1 MNRKLIKDLMDAI
14 KASDRKKTSGYDT
27 SAVVRRIEDGTAWVH
42 IPGGVDETPVKLT
55 INASVGDTVQ
65 VRVSGGRAFLVGNR
79 TAPPTDDTTAIK
91 ATYVAK
97 NAQETA
103 VEAKSEASEAWHYA
117 GTAKEAAE
125 SAQDSAD
132 SAAEAAIE
140 AWNHADDAHQAA
152 VSANNSANN
161 ALVQLSVVEDVAGT
175 LRWISE
181 HGSYVPTTDTTV
193 IEGSVY
199 FIYEN
204 GDYIPIA
211 NPDPSANPS
220 QEGWYVLDVTESQA
234 KYIMAHL
241 AVTSAGLWVLPVNQL
256 AEHPLVDSNDNQI
269 IDSDNNPIVDF
280 SEDPQHASG
289 YKVLLSGGTND
300 PNFPI
305 GLSIYNDEGEMIAN
319 YGTTTTIG
327 AESGKNVYID
337 SNAVHIK
344 NGDTVM
350 AKYGEQI
357 ELGENQDV
365 IIGASS
371 GHTTQSFTLDES
383 TSNTVTLSKAL
394 GSIQSIV
401 ATYWR
406 DSSTG
411 YYSIED
417 ITIPSSD
424 YTINGNQITI
434 NNPLTGTTIIPVQI
448 VVYYITTDKVTKFR
462 IGTNYDVDSESSYP
476 FAIGNNNESL
486 DPSDVFKV
494 SWGGNVRADGKFYS
508 QGHTSAIGS
517 VETASKSFDSTIY
530 AGIDSYLNYALMTL
544 NPGTWVIYAQF
555 GVSPSSTPAS
565 GCLTLRFCKGG
576 MGSSYVVDRA
586 QQLGNANTSYFSAIN
601 ATTII
606 TLAERTQIYAIA
618 SCHYDGTVSARN
630 FKAVRIS

>member
-1 MNRKLIKDLMDAI
+1 MNRKLIKDLIDAI
-14 KASDRKKTSGYDT
+14 KAADKRKTSGYDT

-220 QEGWYVLDVTESQA
+220 EEGWYVLDVTESQA

-256 AEHPLVDSNDNQI
+256 AEHPLVDSDGDQI

-280 SEDPQHASG
+280 SEDPQYSSG
-289 YKVLLSGGTND
+289 YKVLLSGGGGSTGD
-300 PNFPI
+300 FPI
-305 GLSIYNDEGEMIAN
+305 GLTIYNDEGEAVAN
-319 YGTTTTIG
+319 YGTTTRIG
-327 AESGKNVYID
+327 SSIGNNVYIT
-337 SNAVHIK
+337 SEGVFLRE
-344 NGDTVM
+344 GDVQM
-350 AKYGEQI
+350 ASFSRTRGIILGEQQDI
-357 ELGENQDV
+357 HIGNVDDGEMIDMFEVGSGLTFTLSHSLNA
-365 IIGASS
+365 ITNIFAHCRNTSS
-371 GHTTQSFTLDES
+371 GEIVNNVPL
-383 TSNTVTLSKAL
+383 TSSDYSVSGNTVTITSPLASNNNL
-394 GSIQSIV
+394 VPEELVVWYTTNDIVTQMSIGKN
-401 ATYWR
+401 ADT
-406 DSSTG
+406 
-411 YYSIED
+411 
-417 ITIPSSD
+417 SD
-424 YTINGNQITI
+424 ART
-434 NNPLTGTTIIPVQI
+434 
-448 VVYYITTDKVTKFR
+448 
-462 IGTNYDVDSESSYP
+462 YP
-476 FAIGNNNESL
+476 FVIGNNNESL
-486 DPSDVFKV
+486 DPSNVFQV
-494 SWGGNVRADGKFYS
+494 SWSGSVYTK
-508 QGHTSAIGS
+508 GHRLAIGD
-517 VETASKSFDSTIY
+517 VVTADTNFSTTMT
-530 AGIDSYLNYALMTL
+530 AGIDNFNNYASMALV
-544 NPGTWVIYAQF
+544 PGTYIVTARF
-555 GVSPSSTPAS
+555 GVTPSASSS
-565 GCLTLRFCKGG
+565 GCIGLRICKDELD
-576 MGSSYVVDRA
+576 SAHVISAHR
-586 QQLGNANTSYFSAIN
+586 QLGNVNTSYYGEISHSCIV
-601 ATTII
+601 TITKNTI
-606 TLAERTQIYAIA
+606 LYAIA
-618 SCHYDGTVSARN
+618 SCHYAGTVSART
-630 FKAVRIS
+630 FKAVCIS

>member
-152 VSANNSANN
+152 ISANNSANN

-241 AVTSAGLWVLPVNQL
+241 AVTSAGLWVLPVNTL
-256 AEHPLVDSNDNQI
+256 APHPLVDSDGDQI
-269 IDSDNNPIVDF
+269 IDSDDHPIVDF
-280 SEDPQHASG
+280 SEDPQNATG

-305 GLSIYNDEGEMIAN
+305 GLSIYDDEGALIAN
-319 YGTTTTIG
+319 YGETSTIG
-327 AESGKNVYID
+327 KPYDN
-337 SNAVHIK
+337 NVHIDNMGIYLRK
-344 NGDTVM
+344 GTTPLAVFSITNG
-350 AKYGEQI
+350 I
-357 ELGENQDV
+357 ILGENQDV
-365 IIGASS
+365 HIGNVADGEMVDMFEVGSS
-371 GHTTQSFTLDES
+371 LTFTLSHDLNAINSILATCENATTGEIVINVELTPADYS
-383 TSNTVTLSKAL
+383 VSGNT
-394 GSIQSIV
+394 
-401 ATYWR
+401 
-406 DSSTG
+406 
-411 YYSIED
+411 
-417 ITIPSSD
+417 ITISSPLVSD
-424 YTINGNQITI
+424 TNLIPQDLAVRYTTTESITQISIGKNADTDTARTY
-434 NNPLTGTTIIPVQI
+434 PLV
-448 VVYYITTDKVTKFR
+448 
-462 IGTNYDVDSESSYP
+462 
-476 FAIGNNNESL
+476 IGNNNESL
-486 DPSDVFKV
+486 NPSNVFKV
-494 SWGGNVRADGKFYS
+494 NWAGEIFSKGHRLPIGQVQTADKNFD
-508 QGHTSAIGS
+508 TSIS
-517 VETASKSFDSTIY
+517 
-530 AGIDSYLNYALMTL
+530 AGIDNFTNYARLGL
-544 NPGTWVIYAQF
+544 PAGTYIVTARF
-555 GVSPSSTPAS
+555 GVTPSGSSS
-565 GCLTLRFCKGG
+565 GCIGLRICKDERN
-576 MGSSYVVDRA
+576 SAHVISAHR
-586 QQLGNANTSYFSAIN
+586 QLGNVNTSYYGEISHSCIV
-601 ATTII
+601 
-606 TLAERTQIYAIA
+606 TLTKNTLLYAIA
-618 SCHYDGTVSARN
+618 SCHYAGTVSART
-630 FKAVRIS
+630 FKAVCIS

>member
-152 VSANNSANN
+152 ISANNSANN

-181 HGSYVPTTDTTV
+181 HGSFVPTTDTTV
-193 IEGSVY
+193 IEGAVY

-241 AVTSAGLWVLPVNQL
+241 AVTSAGLWVLPVNQM
-256 AEHPLVDSNDNQI
+256 AEHPLVDSDGDQI

-289 YKVLLSGGTND
+289 YKVLLSGTGMTV
-300 PNFPI
+300 
-305 GLSIYNDEGEMIAN
+305 YNDEGASVAF
-319 YGTTTTIG
+319 YGETTRIG
-327 AESGKNVYID
+327 AEYDNHILID
-337 SNAVHIK
+337 SDSVDIMKGNVMLAKFDGGGVTLYSQYGKIAEFVKSNSGQGELHFRSTAYQDSDVELSPGGLFV
-344 NGDTVM
+344 NTFGDDTVGRAYAAEVNQNGVFKASYTQSGILNNGSDIYVGTFEPRSITYGSDTAPTSTWKKVDEIELPEGVWLITFGCGFSQNATGDRYVVLTNATSSISASRHDAVVRACSGSPTTGHGVRLM
-350 AKYGEQI
+350 KIGTSGAKYNLYVYQNSG
-357 ELGENQDV
+357 
-365 IIGASS
+365 SS
-371 GHTTQSFTLDES
+371 
-383 TSNTVTLSKAL
+383 
-394 GSIQSIV
+394 
-401 ATYWR
+401 
-406 DSSTG
+406 
-411 YYSIED
+411 
-417 ITIPSSD
+417 
-424 YTINGNQITI
+424 
-434 NNPLTGTTIIPVQI
+434 LT
-448 VVYYITTDKVTKFR
+448 
-462 IGTNYDVDSESSYP
+462 
-476 FAIGNNNESL
+476 
-486 DPSDVFKV
+486 
-494 SWGGNVRADGKFYS
+494 
-508 QGHTSAIGS
+508 
-517 VETASKSFDSTIY
+517 
-530 AGIDSYLNYALMTL
+530 
-544 NPGTWVIYAQF
+544 
-555 GVSPSSTPAS
+555 VSPYLQAV
-565 GCLTLRFCKGG
+565 K
-576 MGSSYVVDRA
+576 
-586 QQLGNANTSYFSAIN
+586 
-601 ATTII
+601 
-606 TLAERTQIYAIA
+606 LA
-618 SCHYDGTVSARN
+618 
-630 FKAVRIS
+630 

>member
-181 HGSYVPTTDTTV
+181 HGSFVPTTDTTV
-193 IEGSVY
+193 IEGAVY

-241 AVTSAGLWVLPVNQL
+241 AVTSAGLWVLPVNQM
-256 AEHPLVDSNDNQI
+256 AEHPLVDSDDNQI
-269 IDSDNNPIVDF
+269 VDSDDNPIVDF
-280 SEDPQHASG
+280 S
-289 YKVLLSGGTND
+289 
-300 PNFPI
+300 
-305 GLSIYNDEGEMIAN
+305 
-319 YGTTTTIG
+319 
-327 AESGKNVYID
+327 
-337 SNAVHIK
+337 
-344 NGDTVM
+344 
-350 AKYGEQI
+350 
-357 ELGENQDV
+357 
-365 IIGASS
+365 
-371 GHTTQSFTLDES
+371 
-383 TSNTVTLSKAL
+383 
-394 GSIQSIV
+394 
-401 ATYWR
+401 
-406 DSSTG
+406 
-411 YYSIED
+411 
-417 ITIPSSD
+417 
-424 YTINGNQITI
+424 
-434 NNPLTGTTIIPVQI
+434 
-448 VVYYITTDKVTKFR
+448 
-462 IGTNYDVDSESSYP
+462 
-476 FAIGNNNESL
+476 
-486 DPSDVFKV
+486 
-494 SWGGNVRADGKFYS
+494 
-508 QGHTSAIGS
+508 
-517 VETASKSFDSTIY
+517 
-530 AGIDSYLNYALMTL
+530 
-544 NPGTWVIYAQF
+544 
-555 GVSPSSTPAS
+555 
-565 GCLTLRFCKGG
+565 
-576 MGSSYVVDRA
+576 
-586 QQLGNANTSYFSAIN
+586 
-601 ATTII
+601 
-606 TLAERTQIYAIA
+606 
-618 SCHYDGTVSARN
+618 
-630 FKAVRIS
+630 

>member
-1 MNRKLIKDLMDAI
+1 MNRKLIKDLTDAI
-14 KASDRKKTSGYDT
+14 KASDRKKTTGYDT

-91 ATYVAK
+91 ATYAAK
-97 NAQETA
+97 SAQETA

-256 AEHPLVDSNDNQI
+256 AEHPLVDSDGDQI

-289 YKVLLSGGTND
+289 YKVLLSGGGGSTGD
-300 PNFPI
+300 FPI
-305 GLSIYNDEGEMIAN
+305 GLSIYNDEGELVAN

-327 AESGKNVYID
+327 STAGYNTHTNTQGFFVR
-337 SNAVHIK
+337 
-344 NGDTVM
+344 NGLVPL
-350 AKYGEQI
+350 AKYGSTTIFFEPDGVT
-357 ELGENQDV
+357 EAAE
-365 IIGASS
+365 IGANGMHVKNGKIGKWEISDGSLYCQEEYEPKPGVSGTLTTWVQPSS
-371 GHTTQSFTLDES
+371 VDFRWECEDGYDYETSIEAHQLVMTKTNRSTGVEQQRILASLNTDSAKPHIYLNGEVIAEQGCTAKVIYRSYVMEDLYLAANSADHFSLSDEGIDAYVTGYLPIS
-383 TSNTVTLSKAL
+383 VVAIDTNHRNTVLISRFDLDMDGNVKISVRNVGNSDWSDLS
-394 GSIQSIV
+394 
-401 ATYWR
+401 
-406 DSSTG
+406 
-411 YYSIED
+411 
-417 ITIPSSD
+417 ITI
-424 YTINGNQITI
+424 QIGYI
-434 NNPLTGTTIIPVQI
+434 A
-448 VVYYITTDKVTKFR
+448 VY
-462 IGTNYDVDSESSYP
+462 EAP
-476 FAIGNNNESL
+476 
-486 DPSDVFKV
+486 
-494 SWGGNVRADGKFYS
+494 
-508 QGHTSAIGS
+508 
-517 VETASKSFDSTIY
+517 
-530 AGIDSYLNYALMTL
+530 
-544 NPGTWVIYAQF
+544 
-555 GVSPSSTPAS
+555 
-565 GCLTLRFCKGG
+565 
-576 MGSSYVVDRA
+576 
-586 QQLGNANTSYFSAIN
+586 
-601 ATTII
+601 
-606 TLAERTQIYAIA
+606 
-618 SCHYDGTVSARN
+618 
-630 FKAVRIS
+630 